1 MRQMFKAT
9 AALISTIALVAF
21 TGCHLPGDTG
31 KNGGVATPAIS
42 LLTVTQVFDPGTPR
56 GFASKFV
63 VTTNGALALQGTLTP
78 PQGGPTPSPASL
90 STGQVQPGIFEMKV
104 DVVGCNGGRC
114 GGKTAFS
121 CHKNVTVAE
130 KERVTAVIHI
140 NINSGCRIETV
151 G

>member
-1 MRQMFKAT
+1 MFKAT
-9 AALISTIALVAF
+9 AAFISAIALVAF
-21 TGCHLPGDTG
+21 TGCHLPADKG

-42 LLTVTQVFDPGTPR
+42 LLTVTQVFDPGTPT

-78 PQGGPTPSPASL
+78 PQGEPTPSPASL
-90 STGQVQPGIFEMKV
+90 STGKVQPGIFQMKV
-104 DVVGCNGGRC
+104 DVVGCNGGVC
-114 GGKTAFS
+114 GGQAIFH

-130 KERVTAVIHI
+130 QERVTAVIHV
-140 NINSGCRIETV
+140 SQQHGCRIETI